1 MEEIVEIKRNGEIK
15 LPRSVLETLG
25 VKTGDKLELKII
37 GRKISIES
45 SKDPIKS
52 LRGLVKIDNESAK
65 EIIQS
70 PEFEPL

>member
-1 MEEIVEIKRNGEIK
+1 MEEIVEIKRNGKIK